1 MMAPTEFSDDRWCM
15 ACGEE
20 NPQGLHLKF
29 RFEGDDCVCDFLPKR
44 VHQGWAGV
52 VHGGILATLLDE
64 VINQALC
71 LTVGPVV
78 TAQLNVRYRKPAPTG
93 ESLRVSARVTGGRGK
108 LHEAEAEVT
117 LADGTIL
124 ASGTAKLME
133 VEGNLGTAQ

>member
-1 MMAPTEFSDDRWCM
+1 MMSPTQFNDDRWCM

-20 NPQGLHLKF
+20 NPQGLRLEF
-29 RFEGDDCVCDFLPKR
+29 RWEGEDCVCDFVPAR

-64 VINQALC
+64 IMNQALC

-93 ESLRVSARVTGGRGK
+93 ESLRVCGRVTGGRGK
-108 LHEAEAEVT
+108 LHDAEAEVT
-117 LADGTIL
+117 LPDGTVV
-124 ASGTAKLME
+124 ASATAKLME
-133 VEGNLGTAQ
+133 VEGTLDGG